1 MSHMVERLRK
11 YQKKQENLAG
21 RLAAI
26 GFIWPGNIQWR
37 YQKCGKP
44 NCACSTDPEA
54 RHGPNAYW
62 TTKKSDKTVN
72 KALRPDEADLLEE
85 WIVNRRELDA
95 IVSEMRDLSQE
106 AFAVALKLRRESGQS
121 P

>member
-54 RHGPNAYW
+54 RHGPYAYW

-72 KALRPDEADLLEE
+72 KALRPDEAVLLEE

-106 AFAVALKLRRESGQS
+106 AFAIALKLRRESGQS

>member
-1 MSHMVERLRK
+1 MDDMVELMRK
-11 YQKKQENLAG
+11 YQKKKEDLAG

-44 NCACSTDPEA
+44 NCVCSTDPEA
-54 RHGPNAYW
+54 RHGPYAYW

-72 KALRPDEADLLEE
+72 KALRPDEAELLEE
-85 WIVNRRELDA
+85 WIENRRELDA
-95 IVSEMRDLSQE
+95 IVCEMKDLSEE
-106 AFAVALKLRRESGQS
+106 AFAVALKLRQKSGQS